1 MNDKTE
7 KHPAPSKSNQV
18 DENSGIRLD
27 GFLKISDPE
36 TGEVLVS
43 KRDE

>member
-1 MNDKTE
+1 MDDKTE
-7 KHPAPSKSNQV
+7 DQTTPSNYNQV
-18 DENSGIRLD
+18 DKNPGIRLD
-27 GFLKISDPE
+27 GFLKISDPN

>member
-7 KHPAPSKSNQV
+7 EQTTPSKNNQV
-18 DENSGIRLD
+18 DENTGIRLD
-27 GFLKISDPE
+27 GFLKISDPN